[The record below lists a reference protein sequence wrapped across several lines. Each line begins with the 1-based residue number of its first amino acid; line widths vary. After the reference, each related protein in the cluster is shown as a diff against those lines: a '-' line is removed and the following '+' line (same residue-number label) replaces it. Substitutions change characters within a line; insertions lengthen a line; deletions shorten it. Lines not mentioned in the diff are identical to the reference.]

1 MKIKKS
7 IRFTNKVSF
16 VQGEDR
22 RKDQKKRREKKKGK
36 KAHAVNLMKQNRSR
50 MTRKKKLNF

>member
-1 MKIKKS
+1 
-7 IRFTNKVSF
+7 

-50 MTRKKKLNF
+50 MTRKKELNF